1 MPFDVISNVDYRY
14 SSIKIDK
21 FQYVC
26 IYGISMYVSMYVF
39 INILAVVPSA
49 AWDFLYLKNLAL
61 T

>member
-39 INILAVVPSA
+39 INILAVVPSV
-49 AWDFLYLKNLAL
+49 AWDF
-61 T
+61 

>member
-26 IYGISMYVSMYVF
+26 INGYLF
-39 INILAVVPSA
+39 RNIYRHLLSVRYSCE
-49 AWDFLYLKNLAL
+49 W

>member
-26 IYGISMYVSMYVF
+26 INGYLFRNIYIDIYYRLDILVSE
-39 INILAVVPSA
+39 
-49 AWDFLYLKNLAL
+49 LKA
-61 T
+61 